1 MSDIYDELN
10 EANYKLELH
19 MEAIEEIRDQIDM
32 WDLSSSEIAGL
43 YDSLDEILIDLRE
56 KLKK

>member
-1 MSDIYDELN
+1 MSDVYDELN
-10 EANYKLELH
+10 EANYKLSLH

>member
-1 MSDIYDELN
+1 MSDVFDELN
-10 EANYKLELH
+10 EANYKLSLH

-43 YDSLDEILIDLRE
+43 YDTLDEILIDLRE

>member
-1 MSDIYDELN
+1 MSDVSDELN
-10 EANYKLELH
+10 EANYKLSLH

-43 YDSLDEILIDLRE
+43 YDTLDEILIDLRE

>member
-1 MSDIYDELN
+1 MSDVYDELN

-43 YDSLDEILIDLRE
+43 YDSLDEILIDLKE

>member
-1 MSDIYDELN
+1 MSDVYDELN
-10 EANYKLELH
+10 EANYKLSLH

-43 YDSLDEILIDLRE
+43 YDSLDEILIDLKE

>member
-1 MSDIYDELN
+1 MSDVSDELN

-19 MEAIEEIRDQIDM
+19 MEAIEKIRDEIDM

-43 YDSLDEILIDLRE
+43 YDTLDEILIDLRE

>member
-1 MSDIYDELN
+1 MSDVYDELN

-19 MEAIEEIRDQIDM
+19 MEAIEKIRDEIDM

-43 YDSLDEILIDLRE
+43 YDSLDEILIDLKE

>member
-1 MSDIYDELN
+1 MSDVYDELN
-10 EANYKLELH
+10 EANYKLSLH
-19 MEAIEEIRDQIDM
+19 MEAIEEIRNQIGM

-43 YDSLDEILIDLRE
+43 YDSLDEILIDLKE

>member
-1 MSDIYDELN
+1 MSDVYDELN

-19 MEAIEEIRDQIDM
+19 MEAIEKIGDEIDM

-43 YDSLDEILIDLRE
+43 YDTLDEILIDLRE

>member
-1 MSDIYDELN
+1 MSDVFDELN
-10 EANYKLELH
+10 EANYKLSLH

-43 YDSLDEILIDLRE
+43 YDSLDEILIDLKE

>member
-1 MSDIYDELN
+1 MSDVFDELN
-10 EANYKLELH
+10 EANYKLSLH

>member
-1 MSDIYDELN
+1 MSDVSDELN
-10 EANYKLELH
+10 EANYKLSLH

-32 WDLSSSEIAGL
+32 WDLSSGEIAGL
-43 YDSLDEILIDLRE
+43 YDTLDEILIDLRE

>member
-1 MSDIYDELN
+1 MSDVYDELN

-19 MEAIEEIRDQIDM
+19 MEAIEKIRDEIDM

-43 YDSLDEILIDLRE
+43 YDTLDEILIDLRE

>member
-1 MSDIYDELN
+1 MSDVSDELN
-10 EANYKLELH
+10 EANYKLSLH

>member
-1 MSDIYDELN
+1 MSDVSDELN
-10 EANYKLELH
+10 EANYKLSLH
-19 MEAIEEIRDQIDM
+19 METIEEIRDQIDM

-43 YDSLDEILIDLRE
+43 YDSLDEILIDLKE

>member
-1 MSDIYDELN
+1 MSDVSDELN
-10 EANYKLELH
+10 EANYKLSLH

-43 YDSLDEILIDLRE
+43 YDSLDEILIDLKE